1 MAVQIQL
8 RRGTAALWS
17 SVNPVLA
24 EGEVGYETDTNKIK
38 YGNGVTAW
46 NALPYSST
54 GGGAIGATGPTGPRG
69 LTGLTGTAGAT
80 GVGVTGA
87 TGPQGPIGL
96 MGPTGPAGSGSGTN
110 GATGAT
116 GVAGPQGA
124 TGPRGPAGV
133 DGDTSQTFTV
143 NYSGSSP
150 SSVTN
155 LPAGWSASISAND
168 VTITHTVGKQINDVT
183 YWGYSAA
190 LAAWRARYPSAA
202 NELTVADA
210 TKTSTFTI
218 RISNTVVGAD
228 AGGTARI
235 VCFF

>member
-8 RRGTAALWS
+8 RRGTAAEWS
-17 SVNPVLA
+17 NINPILA
-24 EGEVGYETDTNKIK
+24 AGEPGYETDTNKIK
-38 YGNGVTAW
+38 YGNGTTPW
-46 NALPYSST
+46 NLLPYSA
-54 GGGAIGATGPTGPRG
+54 GGGGSGAEGPPGAT
-69 LTGLTGTAGAT
+69 
-80 GVGVTGA
+80 GVTGA
-87 TGPQGPIGL
+87 TGPAGVDGATGPTGVTGPQGATGPQGPAGADGTA
-96 MGPTGPAGSGSGTN
+96 GPTGPA
-110 GATGAT
+110 GAT

-124 TGPRGPAGV
+124 IGPQGPAGA
-133 DGDTSQTFTV
+133 DGDTSHTFTV

-155 LPAGWSASISAND
+155 LPVGWSASISAND

-183 YWGYSAA
+183 YWGYSSA
-190 LAAWRARYPSAA
+190 LTAWRARYPTAA

-210 TKTSTFTI
+210 TKNSTFTI

-228 AGGTARI
+228 SGGAARI